1 MVKAV
6 IFSQKYLFYLHFPGG
21 FLFPHPPDR
30 KPRVYDVFSGYPAGY

>member
-6 IFSQKYLFYLHFPGG
+6 IFSQKYLFDLPREVFYS
-21 FLFPHPPDR
+21 PHPPDR